1 MENEIYING
10 TELNTFIS
18 NKQFK
23 PIKPFI
29 RWAGGK
35 QNLVKEISMN
45 IPQNFNVYFEPFL
58 GAGSLFL
65 QNNFENAVIS
75 DINPSLI
82 NAFKQ
87 IQIDPLAVYKC
98 LKKNVD
104 NFSSEYYYRLRD
116 QFNIRI
122 NEESP
127 DIAAAFIFLVHTSF
141 NGIYRV
147 NKKGQ
152 YNVPFGKTNPAF
164 PSLEHLNLVSLKLQ
178 GVVIENSMYQD
189 IINKIEKND
198 FVYFDPP
205 YPPINQTSFF
215 NQYSIQKFG
224 DFQQEEL
231 AQISNELSQKG
242 VNVMI
247 SNADL
252 PFIRQLYKNWNIET
266 IKTIRYINCKAERKQ
281 VTELII
287 KNY

>member
-1 MENEIYING
+1 MSIKFNVKKNADQ
-10 TELNTFIS
+10 TSHLS
-18 NKQFK
+18 LA

-35 QNLVKEISMN
+35 QNLVKEISLN
-45 IPQNFNVYFEPFL
+45 VPQNFNVYFEPFL

-82 NAFKQ
+82 NAFRQ
-87 IQIDPLAVYKC
+87 IQINPLEVYKY
-98 LKKNVD
+98 LKINVD
-104 NFSSEYYYRLRD
+104 NFSSDYYYRLRD
-116 QFNIRI
+116 QFNSRI
-122 NEESP
+122 NEESA

-164 PSLEHLNLVSLKLQ
+164 PSLEHLNLVSSKLQ
-178 GVVIENSMYQD
+178 GVIIENSMYQD

-205 YPPINQTSFF
+205 YPPLNQTSFF

-231 AQISNELSQKG
+231 SQISNELSQKG

>member
-1 MENEIYING
+1 MIDNIFL
-10 TELNTFIS
+10 TEVNIIECQKS
-18 NKQFK
+18 
-23 PIKPFI
+23 IKPFI

-35 QNLVKEISMN
+35 QNLVKEISLN
-45 IPQNFNVYFEPFL
+45 IPQNFNTYFEPFL

-65 QNNFENAVIS
+65 YNKFKNAYIS

-82 NAFKQ
+82 NAYKQ
-87 IQIDPLAVYKC
+87 IQINPLEVYKH
-98 LKKNVD
+98 LKINVD
-104 NFSSEYYYRLRD
+104 NFSSNYYYKLRD
-116 QFNIRI
+116 QFNFRM
-122 NEESP
+122 NEESA

-147 NKKGQ
+147 NKKGE
-152 YNVPFGKTNPAF
+152 YNVPFGKTKPAF
-164 PSLEHLNLVSLKLQ
+164 PSLEHLNLVSSKLQ
-178 GVVIENSMYQD
+178 GIIIENSMYQD
-189 IINKIEKND
+189 IVNKIEKND

-205 YPPINQTSFF
+205 YPPLNQTSFF

-231 AQISNELSQKG
+231 SKISNDLSQKG

-252 PFIRQLYKNWNIET
+252 PFIRQLYKNWNIKT